1 MTLRYVAA
9 FAAAAVVTLG
19 LFYLMQSLI
28 ARDPG
33 ADYDRQKRTVFDFIR
48 FERDERIERKKRE
61 KPRKIER
68 KEPPPPAQ
76 MPLTKLAKAPN
87 KQALKI
93 DAPPFR
99 PNVAL
104 AGDPHLGDSVSD
116 SDVVPLVRPLHRYPS
131 RAQARGIEGWVHL
144 RFDVTPE
151 GSTDNIV
158 ILDSDPKGTFDRAA
172 KKAVERY
179 KYKPRIE
186 NGVPVR
192 RPGVEVVLSFEMEE
206 G

>member
-1 MTLRYVAA
+1 MILRYLTA

-28 ARDPG
+28 ARDSG
-33 ADYDRQKRTVFDFIR
+33 ADFDRRKRVPFDFVR
-48 FERDERIERKKRE
+48 LKRDEQIERKVRE

-76 MPLTKLAKAPN
+76 MPVAKLAQGPV
-87 KQALKI
+87 KQTLQV

-99 PNVAL
+99 PGLAL
-104 AGDPHLGDSVSD
+104 AGDPHLGGSVSD
-116 SDVVPLVRPLHRYPS
+116 SDAVALVRPLHRYPS

-151 GSTDNIV
+151 GGTANIV
-158 ILDSDPKGTFDRAA
+158 VLDSDPPGTFDRAA
-172 KKAVERY
+172 TDAVKKY

-186 NGVPVR
+186 NGVPVM
-192 RPGVEVVLSFEMEE
+192 RPGIELVLSFEME
-206 G
+206 GG

>member
-1 MTLRYVAA
+1 VILRYVTA

-28 ARDPG
+28 ARDSG
-33 ADYDRQKRTVFDFIR
+33 AEYERQKRTVFDFVR
-48 FERDERIERKKRE
+48 LKRDERVERKKRE

-76 MPLTKLAKAPN
+76 MPVAKLAKAPV
-87 KQALKI
+87 KQALEI

-104 AGDPHLGDSVSD
+104 AGDPHLGGSVSD
-116 SDVVPLVRPLHRYPS
+116 SDIVPLVRPLHRYPS

-151 GSTDNIV
+151 GGTDNIV
-158 ILDSDPKGTFDRAA
+158 VLDADPQGTFDRAA
-172 KKAVERY
+172 VNAVKKY

-186 NGVPVR
+186 NGVPVA
-192 RPGVEVVLSFEMEE
+192 RPGVEVVLSFEME
-206 G
+206 GG

>member
-1 MTLRYVAA
+1 MILRYTTAIVAA
-9 FAAAAVVTLG
+9 ALVTLG

-28 ARDPG
+28 ARDSAAG
-33 ADYDRQKRTVFDFIR
+33 YDRQKRTVFDFVR
-48 FERDERIERKKRE
+48 MKRDERVERKKRD
-61 KPRKIER
+61 KPRKVKR

-76 MPLTKLAKAPN
+76 MPQAKLSKAPV

-99 PNVAL
+99 PNVAM
-104 AGDPHLGDSVSD
+104 AGDPHLGGSISD
-116 SDVVPLVRPLHRYPS
+116 SDIVPLVRPLHRYPS

-151 GSTDNIV
+151 GTTTNV
-158 ILDSDPKGTFDRAA
+158 VVVDSDPPSTFDRAA
-172 KKAVERY
+172 MKAVKKY
-179 KYKPRIE
+179 KYKPRVE
-186 NGVPVR
+186 NGVPVA
-192 RPGVEVVLSFEMEE
+192 RPGVEVVLSFEMAD